1 MPCPKPLGE
10 AMRRREFLVLL
21 GAAASRPLAA
31 RAQQPAMP
39 VIGFLSGRSP
49 YESSSAVAAFRQG
62 LDETGYFESKN
73 VVIEYRWA
81 EGRYDRLPALAA
93 ELVSRQVTV
102 IAAVGGP
109 SSGLAAK
116 GATATIPIV
125 FISGADPVQEG
136 LVASLNKPGGN
147 ATGVAPLLPAME
159 GKRFGLLHEVVPN
172 AALIGVLLNPA
183 AASYL
188 DRETSDVQ
196 EAARVVGQQLLILRA
211 STEEAIEA
219 AFAIA
224 VEQRAGGLLVAA
236 DPFFVSRREQ
246 IVALAARYAIP
257 AIYEVREYAAAG
269 GLMTYGINIG
279 DAYHQVG
286 SYVGRI
292 LKGEKPANLPVLQPT
307 KFEFVINLTTA
318 KALGV
323 AIPPG
328 LLSIADE
335 VIE

>member
-1 MPCPKPLGE
+1 
-10 AMRRREFLVLL
+10 MRRREFLVLL

-49 YESSSAVAAFRQG
+49 YESSGAVAEFRQG

-257 AIYEVREYAAAG
+257 AIYEVREYATAG

>member
-1 MPCPKPLGE
+1 M
-10 AMRRREFLVLL
+10 AIQIQRRGFITALSS
-21 GAAASRPLAA
+21 AATWPLAA

-49 YESSSAVAAFRQG
+49 YELSGAVDAFRQG

-73 VVIEYRWA
+73 VIVEYRWA

-93 ELVSRQVTV
+93 ELVNRQVSV

-109 SSGLAAK
+109 DSGQAAK
-116 GATATIPIV
+116 AATATIPIV

-159 GKRFGLLHEVVPN
+159 GKRLGLLREVVPN
-172 AALIGVLLNPA
+172 ASLIGVLLNPA
-183 AASYL
+183 SASNFN
-188 DRETSDVQ
+188 REMRDVQ
-196 EAARVVGQQLLILRA
+196 EAARAVGQQLLILHA

-224 VEQRAGGLLVAA
+224 VERRPSGLLVAA
-236 DPFFVSRREQ
+236 DPFLAGRREQ

-269 GLMTYGINIG
+269 GLMSYGINIAG
-279 DAYHQVG
+279 AYRQQAV
-286 SYVGRI
+286 
-292 LKGEKPANLPVLQPT
+292 T
-307 KFEFVINLTTA
+307 
-318 KALGV
+318 
-323 AIPPG
+323 
-328 LLSIADE
+328 
-335 VIE
+335 

>member
-1 MPCPKPLGE
+1 
-10 AMRRREFLVLL
+10 LL
-21 GAAASRPLAA
+21 PG
-31 RAQQPAMP
+31 
-39 VIGFLSGRSP
+39 G
-49 YESSSAVAAFRQG
+49 VAAFRQG

-172 AALIGVLLNPA
+172 AVLIGVLLNPA

-269 GLMTYGINIG
+269 GLMTYGTNIG

>member
-1 MPCPKPLGE
+1 MSRASTSPGVTRPAWPLCCPQWK
-10 AMRRREFLVLL
+10 ANVS
-21 GAAASRPLAA
+21 AS
-31 RAQQPAMP
+31 
-39 VIGFLSGRSP
+39 
-49 YESSSAVAAFRQG
+49 Y
-62 LDETGYFESKN
+62 
-73 VVIEYRWA
+73 
-81 EGRYDRLPALAA
+81 
-93 ELVSRQVTV
+93 
-102 IAAVGGP
+102 
-109 SSGLAAK
+109 
-116 GATATIPIV
+116 
-125 FISGADPVQEG
+125 
-136 LVASLNKPGGN
+136 
-147 ATGVAPLLPAME
+147 
-159 GKRFGLLHEVVPN
+159 EVVPN

-188 DRETSDVQ
+188 DRETTDVQ

-246 IVALAARYAIP
+246 IVALATRYAIP

-269 GLMTYGINIG
+269 GLMTYGTNIG